1 MSSTLLGSH
10 TSVRPSRKSANARST
25 STTAQY
31 EPPLLGTNEHTLCAS
46 TFLEGWVGRYHRT
59 MSVDIDLAIKKSD
72 DGKWIRERLPARVLD
87 TDVYELAN
95 SPMLVRGLAAD
106 DRIRLFEDGQYE
118 LLERGRNVAVQVF
131 GEWTE
136 MDALAQHV
144 ASVGGRLCGKE
155 PRIRVFT
162 LPLSLGLHTIETTID
177 DVVREFSGLTW
188 LFGNLTPVDLAI
200 GISEGGEPLSE
211 SQLMLEHPDGS
222 FELVSSPLLAPGIAA
237 GDRIRVKDDGR
248 FELNEA
254 SGNVAVQTFGDWD
267 LTFFTPKVVELGGH
281 LDGQAGNEAA
291 VFTFPP
297 EVSPNDIDALFSAE
311 ASASANRTWLV
322 SNAAS

>member
-1 MSSTLLGSH
+1 
-10 TSVRPSRKSANARST
+10 
-25 STTAQY
+25 
-31 EPPLLGTNEHTLCAS
+31 
-46 TFLEGWVGRYHRT
+46 